1 MTYHFNTK
9 YQKIHSDCLELL
21 NSKAIFMSGSELKE
35 YLGYDIKRISQA
47 VVVAQKTG
55 VYDIINV
62 KGKGYV
68 STKWL
73 TNEKIRKLIKHQV
86 KTLENEAIDDLR
98 VANGFKELLV

>member
-9 YQKIHSDCLELL
+9 YQKIHTDCLELL
-21 NSKAIFMSGSELKE
+21 NSKAIFMSGNELKE
-35 YLGYDIKRISQA
+35 YFGYDIKRISQA
-47 VVVAQKTG
+47 VVVAQKNG

-68 STKWL
+68 SIKWL
-73 TNEKIRKLIKHQV
+73 TNDKIRKLVKHQV

>member
-1 MTYHFNTK
+1 MMTNQIILFNNKCQIIRKRKLTKMTHHFNTK

-47 VVVAQKTG
+47 IVVAQKNGT
-55 VYDIINV
+55 YDIINV

-68 STKWL
+68 STKC
-73 TNEKIRKLIKHQV
+73 
-86 KTLENEAIDDLR
+86 
-98 VANGFKELLV
+98 